1 MTDGLIAA
9 YRERVRAGVLEP
21 DPEQEGAAQRLQLL
35 DKNLQDH
42 SKVAAS
48 RTSLLARFRLE
59 RNVATPKGIYLIG
72 GVGRGKTMLMDL
84 FHGATSVNSKRRV
97 HFHIFMLEV
106 HRWIHHWRKNG
117 GAEKRGADPIL
128 PLASSLASE
137 VVLLCFDEFE
147 VSDVADAMIL
157 RRLFSALWDQNV
169 VVVMTSNVRPDDLYF
184 DGLQRELFLP
194 FIDLLKKEMI
204 TVELGFGFDYRLRNL
219 QRNHVYFVPE
229 EGDADFSMK
238 EIFRD
243 LVGNVDAISEA
254 LLVDGRILNVPRVN
268 QGVVWFT
275 FRELCEQTLGAADYL
290 ALVAR
295 YHTVLL
301 SDIPVM
307 APAQRN
313 EAKRFATLIDVL
325 YEHKVKLV
333 CNAATV
339 PERLYPTGTGARQ
352 FARTVSR
359 LNEMQTAQYL
369 SFRRDG

>member
-9 YRERVRAGVLEP
+9 YREQVRTGVLEP
-21 DPEQEGAAQRLQLL
+21 DPAQELAAQRLQLL
-35 DKNLQDH
+35 DKNLRRH
-42 SKVAAS
+42 PEGGGS
-48 RTSLLARFRLE
+48 RTSLLARVRLE
-59 RNVATPKGIYLIG
+59 RSAATPKGIYLFG

-84 FHGATSVNSKRRV
+84 FNGATSVSSKRRV
-97 HFHIFMLEV
+97 HFHVFMLEV

-117 GAEKRGADPIL
+117 GVEKRGADPIL
-128 PLASSLASE
+128 PLASNLASE
-137 VVLLCFDEFE
+137 AVLLCFDEFE

-204 TVELGFGFDYRLRNL
+204 TVELGFGLDYRSRNL

-229 EGDADFSMK
+229 EGDANFSMK
-238 EIFRD
+238 DIFHD
-243 LVGNVDAISEA
+243 LVGKVDAISEA
-254 LLVDGRILNVPRVN
+254 LLVDGRVLNVPRVN

-275 FRELCEQTLGAADYL
+275 FRELCEQSLGAADYL
-290 ALVAR
+290 ALVSR

-307 APAQRN
+307 APEQRN
-313 EAKRFATLIDVL
+313 EAKRFATLVDVL

-339 PERLYPTGTGARQ
+339 PEGLYPTGNGARE

-369 SFRRDG
+369 SFRRAG